1 MIHSAMRLAPMRRA
15 RSFPAMA
22 VLALSAVTLLVAAAC
37 NGGADSSKPP
47 KWDSESVGKSIKSV
61 PFTPV
66 IVNSNVGRGQT
77 RLALALL
84 KQDQTLVLE
93 GEVTAKIFRIAED
106 PEKSPDEA
114 TLVGEYKMTA
124 RTIDVADHDG
134 KGARMDRDER
144 GRTLVD
150 VALRDTSTPDAALP
164 AHDGALSTIFTT
176 MVDFKDSARFG
187 AQLQVKTGSKTYRN
201 LLLTFVVL
209 DKTAEPSVGD
219 AAPKTKQKIAKDVS
233 DLSEIDSSTKPN
245 PELHNITVADA
256 IASGKPSVVAF
267 VTPAFCQT
275 RFCGP
280 VLTNTVLPLQK
291 QYTGKINIMH
301 IEPYDLA
308 AARKGQLI
316 AVPAAQEWNLR
327 AEPFIAVLDTQGRVT
342 AKFEG
347 IIDLSEVK
355 AAVDAALGAK

>member
-1 MIHSAMRLAPMRRA
+1 MIHSFTRLGRHTRVA
-15 RSFPAMA
+15 RSFPGMA
-22 VLALSAVTLLVAAAC
+22 AAALSAFTLLLVGC
-37 NGGADSSKPP
+37 NGGADSSAPP
-47 KWDSESVGKSIKSV
+47 KWDSQSVGTSIKSV

-66 IVNSNVGRGQT
+66 IVNSNIGRGQT

-106 PEKSPDEA
+106 PEKNPDEA
-114 TLVGEYKMTA
+114 VLVGEYKMTA
-124 RTIDVADHDG
+124 RTIDVADHEG
-134 KGARMDRDER
+134 KGARMDRDEH

-150 VALRDTSTPDAALP
+150 VALRDTSTPDAAMP

-201 LLLTFVVL
+201 LLVTFVVL

-233 DLSEIDSSTKPN
+233 DLTEIDSATKPN
-245 PELHNITVADA
+245 ADLHNITVADA

-280 VLTNTVLPLQK
+280 VLTNVVLPLRQ
-291 QYTGKINIMH
+291 QYAGKVNMMH

-308 AARKGQLI
+308 AARKGQLT

-327 AEPFIAVLDTQGRVT
+327 AEPFIAVLDGQGRVT

-355 AAVDAALGAK
+355 AAVDATLGAK